1 MSGKHAKLSP
11 SSSAKWINCPPSLQ
25 LEALYPDKTSEY
37 AAEGTLAHKAAELA
51 VKSHYTLLSQRSY
64 SARLSAIKRDKAYQD
79 EMLEYADVMLDTVKA
94 IDRQYNS
101 ASIVA
106 TEQSVSYDAYAEGG
120 CGTADCILINGS
132 DLWVVDYKYGK
143 GVPVDAHE
151 NSQLMLY
158 GLGALEL
165 YGQIFDIKDVHMVI
179 VQPRLNNTSQYDRT
193 KEQLVAWGETVVKPA
208 AELALK
214 GEGALKVG
222 PHCRFCKAKARC
234 RAQAETNLELAKMEF
249 KKAELLSDQE
259 IGEVISKAED
269 LVSWANA
276 VKDYALRALLDGK
289 DIPGWKAVEGR
300 SVRVFADT
308 DAAFKKV
315 IAAGYDEA
323 LLYERKPITLTAVE
337 KLMGKK
343 QFTEVLSEDVVK
355 PQGKPT
361 LAPESDKRAPYG
373 LSQAQKDFN

>member
-1 MSGKHAKLSP
+1 MG
-11 SSSAKWINCPPSLQ
+11 
-25 LEALYPDKTSEY
+25 
-37 AAEGTLAHKAAELA
+37 
-51 VKSHYTLLSQRSY
+51 
-64 SARLSAIKRDKAYQD
+64 RD
-79 EMLEYADVMLDTVKA
+79 
-94 IDRQYNS
+94 DRQ
-101 ASIVA
+101 A
-106 TEQSVSYDAYAEGG
+106 
-120 CGTADCILINGS
+120 
-132 DLWVVDYKYGK
+132 
-143 GVPVDAHE
+143 
-151 NSQLMLY
+151 
-158 GLGALEL
+158 
-165 YGQIFDIKDVHMVI
+165 
-179 VQPRLNNTSQYDRT
+179 
-193 KEQLVAWGETVVKPA
+193 
-208 AELALK
+208 
-214 GEGALKVG
+214 
-222 PHCRFCKAKARC
+222 
-234 RAQAETNLELAKMEF
+234 
-249 KKAELLSDQE
+249 
-259 IGEVISKAED
+259 GEVISKADD

-343 QFTEVLSEDVVK
+343 QFAEVLSEDIVK